1 MVYAYEKGTLVF
13 STRCSTGATFNVDG
27 LGLVDFTTPHG
38 EFSVIRKRPHR
49 YMIGFQER
57 SDGYDLSGVLF
68 PTYFTASGVAI
79 RGAYWHN
86 DFGRAQSR
94 VRECPTGGRAV
105 VLSLDATRNSV

>member
-38 EFSVIRKRPHR
+38 EFSVIRKRPRR

-57 SDGYDLSGVLF
+57 SDGYDLPGVLF
-68 PTYFTASGVAI
+68 PTYLTASGVAI
-79 RGAYWHN
+79 HGAYWHN
-86 DFGRAQSR
+86 DF
-94 VRECPTGGRAV
+94 GRAV